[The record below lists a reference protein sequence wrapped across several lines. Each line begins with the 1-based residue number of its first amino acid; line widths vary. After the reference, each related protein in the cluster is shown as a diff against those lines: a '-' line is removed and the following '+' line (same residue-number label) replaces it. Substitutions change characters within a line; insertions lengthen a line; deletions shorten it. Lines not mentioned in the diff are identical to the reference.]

1 MNMTAHHS
9 RKLLLAAMLAMA
21 LSAPALANDTAT
33 TAQQTS
39 VGQGTEVAS
48 QQQDDA
54 VVAKESYATV
64 TNGPV
69 TASTAP
75 RARAKATEPRR
86 VVSVARPAGDYYR
99 GSGAPLILGIRH

>member
-1 MNMTAHHS
+1 MTAHHS
-9 RKLLLAAMLAMA
+9 RKLLLAGMLVTA
-21 LSAPALANDTAT
+21 LSVPALANDTAT

-39 VGQGTEVAS
+39 VGQGTELAPP
-48 QQQDDA
+48 QDDA
-54 VVAKESYATV
+54 VVAKEGYATV

-86 VVSVARPAGDYYR
+86 FVSAARPAGDYYR
-99 GSGAPLILGIRH
+99 ASGAPLILGIRH

>member
-9 RKLLLAAMLAMA
+9 RKLLLAAMLVTAV
-21 LSAPALANDTAT
+21 SAPALAHDTST

-39 VGQGTEVAS
+39 VGQGTELA
-48 QQQDDA
+48 QDDA
-54 VVAKESYATV
+54 VVAKEGYATV

-86 VVSVARPAGDYYR
+86 VVSAARPAGDYYR
-99 GSGAPLILGIRH
+99 ASGVPLILGIRH